1 MKYIKNMLLFLGKNF
16 LTGFI
21 IMLWALAA
29 LLWVQAFQSLTSNP
43 STSGNQSLGSPIL
56 TKNGWTFN
64 RDVHS
69 LEAIARFLWV
79 GSATG
84 YKRVFVTSTT
94 YNGNLW
100 WISGADNICQTVA
113 NGQSLGWNWTAL
125 LSDNTSN
132 FITRYGTDHTKYLYT
147 NLLWF
152 PVFTSGV
159 PGILQNGSYR
169 RSVSD
174 FLTYNTL
181 TNENSVMVL
190 NPIYWSSTTPDGLFA
205 WTTQHCSNWIS
216 NSSSHYGY
224 YGFNNP
230 NSASPNA
237 IDAVG
242 NPTYFNYFYYYTVY
256 TCNNLARLLCV
267 EK

>member
-29 LLWVQAFQSLTSNP
+29 LLWVQAFQSLTTNP
-43 STSGNQSLGSPIL
+43 SNSGNQSLGSPIL

-84 YKRVFVTSTT
+84 YKRVFVTATT
-94 YNGNLW
+94 YGGNLGGVTW
-100 WISGADNICQTVA
+100 ADNICQTAA
-113 NGQSLGWNWTAL
+113 NNQSLGWNWTAL

-190 NPIYWSSTTPDGLFA
+190 NPIYWSSTTHDGVFVGSHHCNN
-205 WTTQHCSNWIS
+205 WSNNTTSY
-216 NSSSHYGY
+216 YGY
-224 YGFNNP
+224 YAFNNP
-230 NSASPNA
+230 TTGPSA

-242 NPTYFNYFYYYTVY
+242 NPTYFTNFYYYSTY
-256 TCNNLARLLCV
+256 SCNNAVRLLCI